1 MYLIS
6 RRERAKEKPSRTGT
20 NIRHIWR
27 LRTPSKTK
35 PKRKASAGDSHARIA
50 QRRYIAAV
58 ENFLD
63 QHGLDIRIR
72 PILRQRFHKINAIH
86 FRIRQLA
93 EFRYFGIVQHP
104 KVSSP
109 MGFTLFLP
117 VTAYMQMGCS
127 VYFNAPVSSKSS
139 RPAALGSSSPCS
151 LCPPG
156 NSSVSL
162 SLYAYTG
169 SICRDIWPQ
178 SRQIEHIRRER
189 FHRTLQILHSWSCSV
204 LSYPVVFSLIEDKI
218 IY

>member
-93 EFRYFGIVQHP
+93 EFRYFGIVQHA
-104 KVSSP
+104 K
-109 MGFTLFLP
+109 GFISDGIYSVFTGDSIYADGVQRIFQRPCLFEKLP
-117 VTAYMQMGCS
+117 SCRSWKFLAVLS
-127 VYFNAPVSSKSS
+127 V
-139 RPAALGSSSPCS
+139 PAGKFKRF
-151 LCPPG
+151 
-156 NSSVSL
+156 SL
-162 SLYAYTG
+162 SL
-169 SICRDIWPQ
+169 CL
-178 SRQIEHIRRER
+178 
-189 FHRTLQILHSWSCSV
+189 HRIHLPRYLAAITTN
-204 LSYPVVFSLIEDKI
+204 
-218 IY
+218 

>member
-1 MYLIS
+1 M
-6 RRERAKEKPSRTGT
+6 
-20 NIRHIWR
+20 
-27 LRTPSKTK
+27 
-35 PKRKASAGDSHARIA
+35 
-50 QRRYIAAV
+50 
-58 ENFLD
+58 
-63 QHGLDIRIR
+63 
-72 PILRQRFHKINAIH
+72 
-86 FRIRQLA
+86 
-93 EFRYFGIVQHP
+93 P

-127 VYFNAPVSSKSS
+127 VYFNALVSSKSS

-169 SICRDIWPQ
+169 SICQ

-189 FHRTLQILHSWSCSV
+189 FHRTLQLPSWSCSF

-218 IY
+218 IYWKIQRSFRIMQFTQLHLHDGPWPKSTEGGSSQRLLS